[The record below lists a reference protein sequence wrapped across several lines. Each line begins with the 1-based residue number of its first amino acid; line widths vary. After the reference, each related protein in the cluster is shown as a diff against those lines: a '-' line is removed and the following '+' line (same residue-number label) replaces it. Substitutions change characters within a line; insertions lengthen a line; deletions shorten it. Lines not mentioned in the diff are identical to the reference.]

1 MELFRLFGSIIIDDK
16 EALKQMGVTEKKAK
30 EMSKSLEK
38 IGDGASKMGKAIG
51 KAALAAGAAIGGLAL
66 NFAKQAGDIDDA
78 AKRVGTSAEEY
89 QKWAYA
95 AKLSGMEASTLEG
108 LMKKQQTAFANAKDG
123 AKAQSDAYKRLGVD
137 ISKLTSE
144 QGFTAVIEALAGMT
158 DETQRNS
165 LANDIFGKSY
175 ADLLPMLGEGA
186 DGIAKLRQEAVD
198 VGAVMSNDAVASGA
212 KFGDQLDKMK
222 AQFNGLLMQL
232 GESLLP
238 LFDKFT
244 AWVEENGPAIS
255 SFATNVVN
263 GLGVAIGWVANNIT
277 WLIPVIGGLVAAFG
291 TLQIISTIN
300 GLLTAFGIAQTI
312 AFGPAMGIVAAVG
325 ALIAVGALLIM
336 NWDKVVKFM
345 GGAFKTIG
353 NVVIGVVNMVIDAI
367 NTMIKVFLSPFN
379 LLINGFNATIG
390 KITGKIPEIKIA
402 IPNIPKLAE
411 GGIAYGNALVNVGE
425 YPNARNNPEVIA
437 PLDKLQ
443 GMIDYDK
450 MASAMIRAL
459 RTVDVVLDDR
469 EMGRFVDNRILKGA
483 M

>member
-30 EMSKSLEK
+30 AMGKSLEK

-51 KAALAAGAAIGGLAL
+51 TAALAAGAALGGLAL

-95 AKLSGMEASTLEG
+95 AKLSGIEASTLEG
-108 LMKKQQTAFANAKDG
+108 LMKKQQTSFANARDG
-123 AKAQSDAYKRLGVD
+123 AKAQSDAYRRLGVD

-144 QGFTAVIEALAGMT
+144 QGFTAVIESLAGMT
-158 DETQRNS
+158 DETERNS

-175 ADLLPMLGEGA
+175 ADLLPMLSEGA
-186 DGIAKLRQEAVD
+186 EGIAKLRKEAVD

-212 KFGDQLDKMK
+212 KFGDQIDKMK
-222 AQFNGLLMQL
+222 AQFNGLMMQL
-232 GESLLP
+232 GESLMP

-244 AWVEENGPAIS
+244 TWIEENGPAIS
-255 SFATNVVN
+255 DFATNVVN
-263 GLGVAIGWVANNIT
+263 GLGTAIGWVANNIT

-300 GLLTAFGIAQTI
+300 GLLTAFGVAQTL
-312 AFGPAMGIVAAVG
+312 ALGPAMGIVAAV
-325 ALIAVGALLIM
+325 AAIVAVGALLIM

-345 GGAFKTIG
+345 NVAFKSIG
-353 NVVIGVVNMVIDAI
+353 NGIIGVVNMVIDAI

-379 LLINGFNATIG
+379 LLIQGFNSTIG

-411 GGIAYGNALVNVGE
+411 GGLAYGNALVNVGE
-425 YPNARNNPEVIA
+425 YPNARSNPEVIA

-459 RTVDVVLDDR
+459 RTVDVVLDDKK
-469 EMGRFVDNRILKGA
+469 MGNFVDNRILKGA